1 MPNGWPLALARL
13 LFFQLFFISA
23 WNKAFVDPFAR
34 LAGRLGQ
41 KGFPFPEIV
50 AAGDIAFEFA
60 IAFMM
65 LVGWKTRWAAWGM
78 LGFCVVAGVL
88 FHDFWN
94 VPQAQMYGQTTQLLK
109 NLSTVGGL
117 IYVIVYGPG
126 PLSVDERARSAPA
139 AATPSATADA

>member
-1 MPNGWPLALARL
+1 MPAGWPQALARL
-13 LFFQLFFISA
+13 LFAQLFFISA

-34 LAGRLGQ
+34 LAGRLAQ
-41 KGFPFPEIV
+41 KGFPMAEVV
-50 AAGDIAFEFA
+50 AAVDIGFEFA
-60 IAFMM
+60 IAIMM

-78 LGFCVVAGVL
+78 LGFCIVAGFL

-117 IYVIVYGPG
+117 IYIIVYGPG
-126 PLSVDERARSAPA
+126 PWSVDERVRAAPA
-139 AATPSATADA
+139 QVPSATADA